1 MCSDLTFCQCFFSKE
16 TREFSCRMDILDAIV
31 LSHSHVADTNR
42 QAEHLLYLKLDGGLQ
57 VKDLDVE
64 VVRDTSEGNFPC

>member
-1 MCSDLTFCQCFFSKE
+1 MEGKSLLTGAMVDLMCSDLTFCQCFFSKE

-42 QAEHLLYLKLDGGLQ
+42 QAEHLMPK
-57 VKDLDVE
+57 
-64 VVRDTSEGNFPC
+64 SH

>member
-1 MCSDLTFCQCFFSKE
+1 MVDLMCSDLTFCQCFFSKE

-42 QAEHLLYLKLDGGLQ
+42 QAEHLMPK
-57 VKDLDVE
+57 
-64 VVRDTSEGNFPC
+64 SH